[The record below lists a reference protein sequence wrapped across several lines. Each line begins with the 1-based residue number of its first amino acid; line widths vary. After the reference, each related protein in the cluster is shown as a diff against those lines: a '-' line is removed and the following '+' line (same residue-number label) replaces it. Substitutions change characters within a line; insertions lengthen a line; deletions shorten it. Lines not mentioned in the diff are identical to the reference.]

1 MDTKEMEMN
10 WIKVGDSP
18 ALDFFIA
25 GRAALVTRACPL
37 MLTAHALSCRN
48 QTGQPKRKEREEN
61 GKKRS

>member
-1 MDTKEMEMN
+1 METKEMEMN

-48 QTGQPKRKEREEN
+48 QTG
-61 GKKRS
+61 